1 MLIFDGF
8 INRNER
14 IHKGHL
20 KYDPS
25 FGYEE
30 KLHSKAGQ
38 FGQDNI
44 MDEKEFLK

>member
-14 IHKGHL
+14 GHKDHL
-20 KYDPS
+20 KYDLC

-30 KLHSKAGQ
+30 KLHSRAGQ
-38 FGQDNI
+38 FG
-44 MDEKEFLK
+44 